1 MKSENAF
8 SGNQIT
14 TTMPIRKQDEKL
26 RSYINNA
33 LKARYNKSRITGKT
47 KRAYRTCIV
56 QKLDLNCAQYI

>member
-47 KRAYRTCIV
+47 KRDWFQGERSSGAEELV
-56 QKLDLNCAQYI
+56 